1 MKNIYGLSISDLEE
15 YFLNIG
21 EKKFKA
27 IQVFEW
33 LYQKRVTSFDEM
45 TNIKKA
51 VLDRLKDDFQI
62 KRVEIVDKQSDVDV
76 SKYLFK
82 LKDNEF
88 VEAVLMNHDYGNS
101 ICVSTQVGCNM
112 GCSFCESGRRR
123 KVRNLEVYEMVT
135 QILEVERE
143 TKERISHV
151 VLMGIGE
158 PFDNYDNVIK
168 FIDIINHDKGIA
180 IGSRHITVSTCGI
193 VPKIKEFTNYDKQ
206 VNLAISLHAPNNEL
220 RTSLMRI
227 TRNAPLEKLF
237 EAIDYYT
244 ETTNRRVTYE
254 YIMLSGEN
262 DSPEIAQQLADL
274 IKPRNKLSYVN
285 LIPYNPVA
293 EHIKYERST
302 KDNTAKFYDV
312 LKKNGINCVVRQEH
326 GTDIDAA
333 CGQLRSKQIKKNKAK
348 LA

>member
-51 VLDRLKDDFQI
+51 VLDRLKDDFEI

-143 TKERISHV
+143 TK
-151 VLMGIGE
+151 
-158 PFDNYDNVIK
+158 
-168 FIDIINHDKGIA
+168 
-180 IGSRHITVSTCGI
+180 
-193 VPKIKEFTNYDKQ
+193 
-206 VNLAISLHAPNNEL
+206 
-220 RTSLMRI
+220 
-227 TRNAPLEKLF
+227 
-237 EAIDYYT
+237 
-244 ETTNRRVTYE
+244 
-254 YIMLSGEN
+254 
-262 DSPEIAQQLADL
+262 
-274 IKPRNKLSYVN
+274 
-285 LIPYNPVA
+285 
-293 EHIKYERST
+293 
-302 KDNTAKFYDV
+302 
-312 LKKNGINCVVRQEH
+312 
-326 GTDIDAA
+326 
-333 CGQLRSKQIKKNKAK
+333 
-348 LA
+348 